1 MICGTTP
8 LDTRR
13 GARFEDN
20 EMSIF
25 TTTKLTV
32 TVAAFAVLAGCDDPL
47 DFDLRGNIGAFSTAN
62 AVRTITADRPKPDG
76 RGIISYPN
84 YQVAVAK
91 RGDTIDDVAARI
103 GLPVAELAKY
113 NGITPGDA
121 LRNGEVLALPR
132 RVAEPVAP
140 VDIAS
145 LAVDAINNSPDTTPA
160 AAPVTT
166 TALKPTPTDKP
177 PVNPEPVRHKVKRG
191 ETAFTISRLYDVPV
205 KALGEWNGLGSDFG
219 IREGQYLLIPVTGV
233 AAPRRSTDPSTPG
246 QGSPTPTPPSATK
259 PLPDEKIDPTPPQ
272 APDVSVGNPSRPST
286 ARMAFPLEGKIVRAY
301 KKGRNEG
308 IDIAGNP
315 GASVG
320 AAEAGTVA
328 AITEDADGVPII
340 VVQHGNDLLTIYANV
355 DNITVRKGSRVKRGQ
370 KLAEVRDG
378 GKSYVHFEVRNGFDS
393 VDPIPY
399 LE

>member
-1 MICGTTP
+1 
-8 LDTRR
+8 
-13 GARFEDN
+13 
-20 EMSIF
+20 MSIF
-25 TTTKLTV
+25 TTTKLTA
-32 TVAAFAVLAGCDDPL
+32 TIGAFAVLAGCGEPL
-47 DFDLRGNIGAFSTAN
+47 DFDMRGSVGGFSTAN
-62 AVRTITADRPKPDG
+62 AARTITTDRPKPDA

-91 RGDTIDDVAARI
+91 RGDTIEDVAARI
-103 GLPVAELAKY
+103 GLPAAELAKY
-113 NGITPGDA
+113 NGISPGDS
-121 LRNGEVLALPR
+121 LRNGEILALPR
-132 RVAEPVAP
+132 RVAEPTVQ
-140 VDIAS
+140 VDIAT
-145 LAVDAINNSPDTTPA
+145 LAVDAINNSPDTTPTVG
-160 AAPVTT
+160 PVIATT
-166 TALKPTPTDKP
+166 LSPIPTLKPPA
-177 PVNPEPVRHKVKRG
+177 NPEPVRHKVKRG

-259 PLPDEKIDPTPPQ
+259 PLPDEKIDPTPPV
-272 APDVSVGNPSRPST
+272 APVISVGEPSRPST
-286 ARMAFPLEGKIVRAY
+286 ARMAFPVVGKIVRAY
-301 KKGRNEG
+301 KKGRSEG
-308 IDIAGNP
+308 IDIAGEP
-315 GASVG
+315 GAAVG

-340 VVQHGNDLLTIYANV
+340 VVQHGDDLLTIYANV
-355 DNITVRKGSRVKRGQ
+355 TNITVKKGSKVKRGQ

>member
-1 MICGTTP
+1 
-8 LDTRR
+8 
-13 GARFEDN
+13 
-20 EMSIF
+20 MSIF
-25 TTTKLTV
+25 STTKLTV
-32 TVAAFAVLAGCDDPL
+32 TIAAFAVLAGCDEPL
-47 DFDLRGNIGAFSTAN
+47 DFDLRGNVGGFSTAG
-62 AVRTITADRPKPDG
+62 AARTITTDRPKPDA

-91 RGDTIDDVAARI
+91 RGDTIEDVAARI
-103 GLPVAELAKY
+103 GLPVTELAKY
-113 NGITPGDA
+113 NGISPGDT
-121 LRNGEVLALPR
+121 LRDGEVLALPR
-132 RVAEPVAP
+132 RVAEPAGP
-140 VDIAS
+140 VDITS
-145 LAVDAINNSPDTTPA
+145 LAVDAINNSPDTTPTTG
-160 AAPVTT
+160 PVIATT
-166 TALKPTPTDKP
+166 LSPIPTLKP

-191 ETAFTISRLYDVPV
+191 ETAFTISRLYEVPV

-233 AAPRRSTDPSTPG
+233 AAPRPTIDPSTPG

-259 PLPDEKIDPTPPQ
+259 PLPDEKIDPTPPV
-272 APDVSVGNPSRPST
+272 APTVSVGSPSRPSA
-286 ARMAFPLEGKIVRAY
+286 ARMAFPLSGKIVRGY

-308 IDIAGNP
+308 IDIAGQP
-315 GASVG
+315 GAAVG
-320 AAEAGTVA
+320 AADDGTVA

-340 VVQHGNDLLTIYANV
+340 VVQHGDDLLTIYANV
-355 DNITVRKGSRVKRGQ
+355 DNITVKKGSKVKRGQ